1 MAHVDDLIAGSL
13 DADPV
18 LMPVLDYLLQDI
30 EVLGGDPEQIVGMVR
45 PLKMAGGVRLVLDL
59 GCGKGAVATALA
71 AELGLHVT
79 GIDAF
84 QPFVDEAR
92 ARASAMGILD
102 QCLFEVADMRQL
114 VNRLPPF
121 DLVLFVACGRVF
133 GDMEQTIS
141 ALRTFVRPRGFIVI
155 GDLCRINGVAG
166 GAAGGASGGAA
177 GANSDIPDHEAVAAA
192 LTSHGD
198 RIVMEKHGVTQESED
213 AGADAARILERRAR
227 ELMHLYPGL
236 HASMWEYIETHRRDR
251 ARHQGSLVP
260 ALWIVQK
267 AEEIVQPG
275 EAIVR
280 KGENAEDRDR

>member
-13 DADPV
+13 EADPV

-59 GCGKGAVATALA
+59 GCGKGVVATALA

-114 VNRLPPF
+114 VNRLPKF
-121 DLVLFVACGRVF
+121 DIVLFVACGRVF
-133 GDMEQTIS
+133 GDMQQTIS
-141 ALRTFVRPRGFIVI
+141 ALRTFVRPGGFIVI
-155 GDLCRINGVAG
+155 GDLCRINGATG
-166 GAAGGASGGAA
+166 T
-177 GANSDIPDHEAVAAA
+177 NSDIPDHETVAAA

-198 RIVMEKHGVTQESED
+198 RIVMEKHGLTQESEE
-213 AGADAARILERRAR
+213 ATAHAARVLERRAR
-227 ELMHLYPGL
+227 ELMQLYPGL
-236 HASMWEYIETHRRDR
+236 HASMWKYIDAHWRDR
-251 ARHQGSLVP
+251 PRHQGSLVP

-267 AEEIVQPG
+267 D
-275 EAIVR
+275 
-280 KGENAEDRDR
+280 KNAEDQDG

>member
-45 PLKMAGGVRLVLDL
+45 PLMMAGGVRLVLDL
-59 GCGKGAVATALA
+59 GCGKGVVATALA

-92 ARASAMGILD
+92 TRASAMGIHD

-121 DLVLFVACGRVF
+121 DIVLFVACGRIF
-133 GDMEQTIS
+133 GDMQQTIS

-166 GAAGGASGGAA
+166 
-177 GANSDIPDHEAVAAA
+177 ANPEIPDHEAVASA
-192 LTSHGD
+192 LISHGD
-198 RIVMEKHGVTQESED
+198 RIVMEKHGLTQEAEETT
-213 AGADAARILERRAR
+213 AHATRVLERRAR
-227 ELMHLYPGL
+227 ELMRLYPGL

-251 ARHQGSLVP
+251 VRHQGCLVP

-267 AEEIVQPG
+267 SEGPAGKG
-275 EAIVR
+275 ERLSR
-280 KGENAEDRDR
+280 KGRNAEDQER